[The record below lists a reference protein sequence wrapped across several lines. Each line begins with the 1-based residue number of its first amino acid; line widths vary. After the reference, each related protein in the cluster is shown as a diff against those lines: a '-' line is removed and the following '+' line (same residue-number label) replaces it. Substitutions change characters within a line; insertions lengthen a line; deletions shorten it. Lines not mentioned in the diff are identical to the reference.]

1 VQSSVI
7 KPALGVL
14 LLLACAAVQGQTAY
28 RYRDAQGQW
37 VFSDTAPSSATASQS
52 AIPIKRQDS
61 TLHITLERRESA
73 AATQLVALSNCLCV
87 VTFKVTILHS
97 DDPTIPDNTD
107 LRVVVQPR
115 SEGIAL
121 RVAKT
126 GPVLVK
132 LQYIWKAALG
142 SPRARHNPP
151 RPYRIPFAIGSTYEV
166 AQAYPMQFTH
176 NAPDSR
182 YAVDITL
189 PDGTPIY
196 AARDGVVINV
206 RTDAFVGAAAPV
218 MMDQANVV
226 EILHD
231 DGTIGVYAH
240 LHEDSVRVHIGQQVA
255 RGMYIA
261 DSGNTGFTTGPHLHF
276 AVLRN
281 SGDGDVSIP
290 VEFAGSGGLPVV
302 PVTRMLLTA
311 Y

>member
-1 VQSSVI
+1 LTAQ
-7 KPALGVL
+7 A
-14 LLLACAAVQGQTAY
+14 QTAY
-28 RYRDAQGQW
+28 RYRDASGQW
-37 VFSDTAPSSATASQS
+37 VYSDTAPSSAVATQS

-61 TLHITLERRESA
+61 ALHVALERRESPEES
-73 AATQLVALSNCLCV
+73 QLVATSNCLCV

-97 DDPTIPDNTD
+97 DDPSIQDNTD
-107 LRVVVQPR
+107 FHVAVPPHGEAV
-115 SEGIAL
+115 AL
-121 RVAKT
+121 RVSRT
-126 GPVLVK
+126 GAPLVE
-132 LQYIWKAALG
+132 LHYVWKAALG

-151 RPYRIPFAIGSTYEV
+151 RPYRIPFAIGSTYQI
-166 AQAYPMQFTH
+166 AQAYPVQITH

-182 YAVDITL
+182 YAVDIAL

-206 RTDAFVGAAAPV
+206 RTDAFLGAAAPV

-231 DGTIGVYAH
+231 DGTIAVYAH
-240 LHEDSVRVHIGQQVA
+240 LHEDSVRVHIGQQVT

-281 SGDGDVSIP
+281 SGESDVSVP
-290 VEFAGSGGLPVV
+290 VEFAGPGGLPVV
-302 PVTRMLLTA
+302 PTTRMLLTA